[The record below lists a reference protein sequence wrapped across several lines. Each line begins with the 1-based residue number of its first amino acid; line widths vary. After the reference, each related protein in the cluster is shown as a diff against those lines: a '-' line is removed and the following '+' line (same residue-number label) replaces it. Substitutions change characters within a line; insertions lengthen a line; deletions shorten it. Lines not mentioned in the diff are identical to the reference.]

1 MENKH
6 TFDQHVRK
14 EMIINVVI
22 NVLINCTIIWLLN
35 RHKDTISAFGDKGF
49 RVDIFATAFLL
60 FFLMSLVVMSIHR
73 ALQRANKLPEFHIS
87 SQNRRHKL
95 FGRLP
100 YSVWV
105 LALGFGLFA
114 LLVFAPLTVGI
125 LAAFS
130 ITEFS
135 PIAYTVFKGF
145 WVAILV
151 AAMNRTIIEAALIKP
166 APSKS

>member
-1 MENKH
+1 MTTH

-14 EMIINVVI
+14 EMIANVVINVVI
-22 NVLINCTIIWLLN
+22 NCAIIWLLN
-35 RHKDTISAFGDKGF
+35 RHKDTISAYGDKGF
-49 RVDIFATAFLL
+49 RVDIIATAFLL

-73 ALQRANKLPEFHIS
+73 ARHKANKLPELHINP
-87 SQNRRHKL
+87 QNWRHKL
-95 FGRLP
+95 FSKLP

-125 LAAFS
+125 LAALS

-135 PIAYTVFKGF
+135 PITYTILKGF
-145 WVAILV
+145 WVAFFV
-151 AAMNRTIIEAALIKP
+151 ALMNRTIIEAALIKP
-166 APSKS
+166 VPRKS